1 MLVPASSPCDEAS
14 ISIKCLEDT
23 QHQQIYLWVIK
34 TVEIQR
40 KTQEFTVLQIHTFK
54 QPFTWGE
61 KGQSNGYLD
70 TSVVCDPDSPHQGSV
85 KWLQSLGG
93 SVGWGTAM
101 LGERWLQGRR
111 QSHRGVHVWSHRD
124 NQLPKWSV
132 SSSRSNSDPC
142 QACWVPDLL
151 PL

>member
-1 MLVPASSPCDEAS
+1 M
-14 ISIKCLEDT
+14 
-23 QHQQIYLWVIK
+23 
-34 TVEIQR
+34 EIQR

-54 QPFTWGE
+54 QPFTGGE

-101 LGERWLQGRR
+101 LGEMTTGSQTEPPWCTCVIPQG
-111 QSHRGVHVWSHRD
+111 QSAS
-124 NQLPKWSV
+124 QMECELI
-132 SSSRSNSDPC
+132 
-142 QACWVPDLL
+142 QI
-151 PL
+151 